1 MTVSATIVL
10 PALDEAESI
19 GRVVADLLG
28 RADEIVVVDNG
39 STDGTGRLAAA
50 AGARV
55 IHEPRRGFGSACFA
69 GAVAARG
76 EIVCFLDADGTFA
89 PADVSRVV
97 GEVAA
102 GRLDLCL
109 GSRTLGRG
117 AIRFDHRLVNRAL
130 GLAVVVTGAPRLT
143 DIGPLRALRREALLS
158 LGVEDRAFA
167 WPLEMV
173 IRAARAKMTIGEI
186 PVAYLPRFG
195 GESKVTG
202 SLRGSL
208 RVARQMS
215 VVLAREAL
223 R

>member
-1 MTVSATIVL
+1 VTESVTVVL
-10 PALDEAESI
+10 PALDEAASV
-19 GRVVADLLG
+19 GRVVGDLLG
-28 RADEIVVVDNG
+28 LADEIVVVDNG
-39 STDGTGRLAAA
+39 SSDGTGAIAAA

-55 IHEPRRGFGSACFA
+55 VVEPRRGFGSACFA
-69 GAVAARG
+69 GTVAARG
-76 EIVCFLDADGTFA
+76 DIVCFLDADGTFA
-89 PADVSRVV
+89 PADVARVV
-97 GEVAA
+97 REVSEHK
-102 GRLDLCL
+102 LDLCL
-109 GSRTLGRG
+109 GSRTLLPG
-117 AIRFDHRLVNRAL
+117 AIRLDHRIVNRAL
-130 GLAVVVTGAPRLT
+130 GLSLIVAGGPRLT
-143 DIGPLRALRREALLS
+143 DIGPLRAIRREALLA

-173 IRAARAKMTIGEI
+173 IRAVRAKLVIGEI

-215 VVLAREAL
+215 VLLAREAL

>member
-1 MTVSATIVL
+1 MTS
-10 PALDEAESI
+10 
-19 GRVVADLLG
+19 VV
-28 RADEIVVVDNG
+28 N
-39 STDGTGRLAAA
+39 
-50 AGARV
+50 
-55 IHEPRRGFGSACFA
+55 
-69 GAVAARG
+69 
-76 EIVCFLDADGTFA
+76 
-89 PADVSRVV
+89 
-97 GEVAA
+97 EVAS

-109 GSRTLGRG
+109 GSRTLRRG
-117 AIRFDHRLVNRAL
+117 GIRLDHRLVNRAL
-130 GLAVVVTGAPRLT
+130 GLSLIVAGGPRLT

-158 LGVEDRAFA
+158 LEVEDRAFA

-173 IRAARAKMTIGEI
+173 IRAARAHMTIGEI

-215 VVLAREAL
+215 ALLAREAL